1 MFWLRLHKRRSKSF
15 KLITILAVEFAGV
28 CSQTL
33 RPDLMNLSNCRIVLV
48 RPRDPNNI
56 GAVARAMK
64 NFGFSDLAVVGIHP
78 PNWDEVTSAPNA
90 TDVLTQARVFAAL
103 NEAIADCNLVIG
115 TTDRTRIEA
124 KQTVFTPFDLSH
136 ELAAADYKLALVFG
150 SEKHGL
156 TNEDLSHCHRV
167 MSIPTEPNCPS
178 MNLGQAVAVCCYELI
193 RDSAQTEIVP
203 RPAETATARATE
215 EMMQLSLEV
224 LRQIDFVLPGNEP
237 DLTRRI
243 RSSFFRFNLNKYD
256 VEMLCGIL
264 SRIKRGLQQDDE

>member
-1 MFWLRLHKRRSKSF
+1 
-15 KLITILAVEFAGV
+15 
-28 CSQTL
+28 
-33 RPDLMNLSNCRIVLV
+33 MNLSNCRIVLV

-90 TDVLTQARVFAAL
+90 TDVLTQARVFATL
-103 NEAIADCNLVIG
+103 NEAIAECNLVVG

-124 KQTVFTPFDLSH
+124 KQTVFTPFDLSR
-136 ELAAADYKLALVFG
+136 ELAETDYKLALVFG